1 MLNRVI
7 PDGKKEVLWDEAGN
21 YRSHPAGV
29 AHFFLVYLAVLVGFT
44 FAFLAVTVSRLAGW
58 NDSLAEQ
65 LVGEPFWLP
74 NILAGACFGAFFYK
88 RIRHRFAFW
97 SWVPSCILLIWSAWD
112 WHGAMSKY
120 DSTWDTYFG
129 KNCGGSE
136 CVYQIFLT
144 VPFYASVAYA
154 LGAVLAR
161 VSEKKKCIDYGSQ
174 LLK

>member
-112 WHGAMSKY
+112 WHGAIGPRDRRAPMFDFAWSAMQPNDLGMDEY
-120 DSTWDTYFG
+120 MELCRIIGVEPY
-129 KNCGGSE
+129 
-136 CVYQIFLT
+136 VT
-144 VPFYASVAYA
+144 VNAG
-154 LGAVLAR
+154 LGDAIVEPE
-161 VSEKKKCIDYGSQ
+161 VFVPS
-174 LLK
+174 